1 MTANKTIIIFAN
13 SRKNGGHC
21 VAGKCLAT
29 GNWVRPVA
37 NAQGGALAQW
47 QTRYANQYGTFESVK
62 PLQKIR
68 MKLTKHV
75 PLPHQSE
82 NHLISGDLWEQEYKI
97 SPAAIKNHLDS
108 PESIWGSSDR
118 VSTQAIQ
125 QWRSQN
131 HGSLLLVEVADL
143 SFTSNDARGRAKFR
157 YRGLNY
163 DLAVTD
169 NAFSEFAGKHYSSGV
184 ALCISLGEEFH
195 QNHFKLVAGIHLLQ

>member
-1 MTANKTIIIFAN
+1 MTAQKTIIIFAN

-21 VAGKCLAT
+21 VAGKCLDT

-37 NAQGGALAQW
+37 DARGGALAQW
-47 QTRYANQYGTFESVK
+47 QTRYTNQYGTFESVK

-75 PLPHQSE
+75 PLPHQRE

-97 SPAAIKNHLDS
+97 SAAAITNHLDS
-108 PESIWGSSDR
+108 PGSIWGDSDR
-118 VSTQAIQ
+118 VSVQDIQ

-143 SFTSNDARGRAKFR
+143 SFTPNSTQARAKFR
-157 YRGLNY
+157 YQGINY

-169 NAFSEFAGKHYSSGV
+169 NAFSVFAGKHYSSGV
-184 ALCISLGEEFH
+184 ALCISLGEAFH
-195 QNHFKLVAGIHLLQ
+195 GNHYKLVAGIHLL